1 MIVYL
6 AYIITDQVLLNKCP
20 YIIDIN
26 NVIYYGENFQ
36 YAFYGWTINKKL
48 MKEFKETRNGNIFKF
63 KKIELSMSDYIKFKG
78 KNYLYEIFYNLLEK
92 NEVLTFIEHE
102 LITEYKFQLID
113 RFLGESSKINLSIFS
128 RKYQSLFNNQVNSD
142 PIHLFLIIYRSIIND
157 KFIER
162 IR

>member
-6 AYIITDQVLLNKCP
+6 AYIIIDQILLDKCP
-20 YIIDIN
+20 YIIDMN

-36 YAFYGWTINKKL
+36 YAFYGWTTNKNL
-48 MKEFKETRNGNIFKF
+48 IREFKDTRNSNIFKF
-63 KKIELSMSDYIKFKG
+63 KKIELDMSDYIKFKG

-92 NEVLTFIEHE
+92 NEVLTFIEHQ

-113 RFLGESSKINLSIFS
+113 RFLNESLKIKISVISK
-128 RKYQSLFNNQVNSD
+128 KYQSLFNNQLNSD

>member
-1 MIVYL
+1 MIIYL
-6 AYIITDQVLLNKCP
+6 AYIIIDQNLLDKCP

-36 YAFYGWTINKKL
+36 YVFYGWTTNKKL
-48 MKEFKETRNGNIFKF
+48 MREFKETRNSNIFKF
-63 KKIELSMSDYIKFKG
+63 KKIELNTSDYIKFKG

-92 NEVLTFIEHE
+92 GEVLTFIEHQ
-102 LITEYKFQLID
+102 LITEYEFQLID
-113 RFLGESSKINLSIFS
+113 RFLNESLKINLSIFS
-128 RKYQSLFNNQVNSD
+128 EKYRSLFNNQLNPD
-142 PIHLFLIIYRSIIND
+142 PIHLFLIIYRSIINE